1 MHVFVADG
9 ALIIDL
15 MAFCSNSTSRM
26 SPFPK
31 FTPIKVKAPP
41 TYFRDSRFYIK
52 KCTNRILF
60 MSVISSGAKVS
71 SELMKLTNNFGKVP
85 WRYWAIR

>member
-1 MHVFVADG
+1 MHIFVVEG

-26 SPFPK
+26 SPFTK

-41 TYFRDSRFYIK
+41 MYCRDSRFYIEG
-52 KCTNRILF
+52 CTNRILS
-60 MSVISSGAKVS
+60 MSVISSGAKVLS
-71 SELMKLTNNFGKVP
+71 RQNL
-85 WRYWAIR
+85 